1 MNEVI
6 LMLISPYL
14 ELNKLLNL
22 LNLLNTQNNN
32 NYSIIHNNLAVNYLK
47 NLFIC
52 SNECDIIGCNILLKE
67 KKISIIV
74 EDKKFYSPNIYIH
87 SPKNMPGLGI
97 TTLCF
102 PLEKK
107 KTHKINII
115 PINKNKYKYI
125 YQLDNHIY
133 FNFEPYINFY
143 NSKAINL
150 YSMCKFKKKINK
162 IIF

>member
-1 MNEVI
+1 MNEII

-14 ELNKLLNL
+14 ELNELLDL
-22 LNLLNTQNNN
+22 LKIYNKN

-47 NLFIC
+47 NLIIC

-74 EDKKFYSPNIYIH
+74 EDKNYNSPNIYIH

-102 PLEKK
+102 PLEKLNTK
-107 KTHKINII
+107 IINITQ
-115 PINKNKYKYI
+115 INKNKYKYT
-125 YQLDNHIY
+125 YQLENNIY
-133 FNFEPYINFY
+133 FNFEPYNNIYNIN
-143 NSKAINL
+143 SINL
-150 YSMCKFKKKINK
+150 YSLCKFKKKINK